1 MAILPTD
8 LNFSVAPKVEG
19 ASVTEA
25 TEMMGPDTAF
35 GTTFRDLLDSS
46 DVNGAQT
53 DVEGDAGQINA
64 DGCEKFAP
72 DLTDDGSIKATAVP
86 DTNSDPIMP
95 SDLDFL
101 TLKMVEVSRSA
112 SGAFHWPSNVELGP
126 EPQPDAA
133 YDSIATKMAARV
145 GLDPLTA
152 IHASDKPSLEA
163 ADRSGAAVTAIG
175 AQVEEMAVGLSEFD
189 SVRKITKTEPQ
200 QFAEEMTAQIRL
212 LKNRSG
218 GEAKLSLHPAEL
230 GRMSI
235 SVSTDGNETRIAF
248 VVETLQARQA
258 VETALPRLRDMLESA
273 GLSLSDSDISEQGGS
288 KPERDERGLR
298 NSLAHSFSDDDDDVL
313 PTNVLSLTVDPDRLV
328 DTYI

>member
-53 DVEGDAGQINA
+53 DVEGAGQINA

-86 DTNSDPIMP
+86 DANSDPIMP

-126 EPQPDAA
+126 EPQPDTA
-133 YDSIATKMAARV
+133 YNSIATKMAARV

-152 IHASDKPSLEA
+152 IHASDKPSL
-163 ADRSGAAVTAIG
+163 SAI
-175 AQVEEMAVGLSEFD
+175 ALVQPSLQ
-189 SVRKITKTEPQ
+189 SVR
-200 QFAEEMTAQIRL
+200 
-212 LKNRSG
+212 
-218 GEAKLSLHPAEL
+218 
-230 GRMSI
+230 
-235 SVSTDGNETRIAF
+235 
-248 VVETLQARQA
+248 
-258 VETALPRLRDMLESA
+258 ES
-273 GLSLSDSDISEQGGS
+273 
-288 KPERDERGLR
+288 KRWPW
-298 NSLAHSFSDDDDDVL
+298 V
-313 PTNVLSLTVDPDRLV
+313 
-328 DTYI
+328 